1 MQELRFYWTPN
12 GFNKVY
18 PGYKSEQIVEIKTA
32 LMIHLKGPEA
42 ILSEL
47 DAINNSIQRDS

>member
-18 PGYKSEQIVEIKTA
+18 PGYKSEQTVEIKTA